1 MKIDQMKTLLSSW
14 MLLLTVLSFVSC
26 ERVLF
31 PVPAEGLGTS
41 VDTTLKDFMPFPF
54 GAAINMT
61 RTDTQPLYKATVE
74 REYNSLTSEGAMKM
88 RSIRPAIDSFYFAGA
103 DRIVDF
109 AELNGMRMHGH
120 TLVWAAIPDWL
131 RDFPGDST
139 AWEQILKNHIQTVV
153 THYKGRVASW
163 DVVNEAIA
171 DNGTIRQNIW
181 YQKLGPGYIARS
193 FQYAHEAD
201 SAALLFYNDYGH
213 EYSSARRNGIN
224 SLLRSL
230 LADSVPVHG
239 IGLQMHTN
247 INIHPNALRVAID
260 SAAATG
266 LLVHISELDIS
277 VNRTNDPNY
286 VLTPAVEADQAELF
300 RVIAEK
306 YASLPSSQ
314 QFGITTWNV
323 GDLDTWRRPTYGFP
337 DFPLPFDVDYN
348 RKLAY
353 YALIEGAN

>member
-1 MKIDQMKTLLSSW
+1 MKTLLSSW